1 MIYSGTYLIKLT
13 LVTGAKKII
22 NKYKMKTKYL
32 SFALIVAGLIILTIV
47 GFIPV
52 KKTMHTTA
60 KKGFAVVELFTSE
73 GCSSCPSADE
83 TVARLLSKNIDNV
96 YILAYHVDYW
106 NRLGWKDPFSNA
118 AYSQRQNQYAAKF
131 DLNSVYTPQVIV
143 NGASEFIGS
152 DEDKLTNT
160 VENNLGKQSA
170 QNISISTTRSNN
182 IVTINYD
189 IDGSEAELLNI
200 ALVQP
205 EATTSVKR
213 GENGG
218 RTLHH
223 VNIVRALKTIDA
235 NGKGSVTMEV
245 PNELTGVTLQLIAYT
260 QSKKSFEIL
269 GADKKAL

>member
-1 MIYSGTYLIKLT
+1 M
-13 LVTGAKKII
+13 KKR
-22 NKYKMKTKYL
+22 YL
-32 SFALIVAGLIILTIV
+32 SFALAGIALLVAI

-52 KKTMHTTA
+52 KKTMHNTA

-73 GCSSCPSADE
+73 GCSSCPAADE
-83 TVARLLSKNIDNV
+83 TVAKLLSKNIENV

-106 NRLGWKDPFSNA
+106 NKLGWKDPFSKA

-131 DLNSVYTPQVIV
+131 DLNSVYTPQVVV
-143 NGASEFIGS
+143 NGSSEFVGS
-152 DEDKLTNT
+152 DEDKLTTT
-160 VENNLGKQSA
+160 VENNLGRQSA
-170 QNISISTTRSNN
+170 QNISITTTRSNN
-182 IVTINYD
+182 TVTINYD
-189 IDGSEAELLNI
+189 IDASESMLLNL

-235 NGKGSVTMEV
+235 TGKGSVTIEI
-245 PNELTGVTLQLIAYT
+245 PTELSGVTLQLIAYT
-260 QSKKSFEIL
+260 QSKKNFEIL
-269 GADKKAL
+269 GADKKPI